1 MLKNILIYIKYILTI
16 YMNKKMN
23 DIISDIEEVIQWYIK
38 ENKTNEQEFLN
49 FLDAINKLSVSY

>member
-49 FLDAINKLSVSY
+49 FLDTINKLSVSY